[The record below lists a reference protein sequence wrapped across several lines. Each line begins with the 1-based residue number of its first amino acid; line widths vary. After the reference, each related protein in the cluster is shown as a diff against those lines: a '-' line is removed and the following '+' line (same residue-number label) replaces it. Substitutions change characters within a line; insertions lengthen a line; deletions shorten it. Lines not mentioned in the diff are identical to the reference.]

1 MTNRDLIRMLLELPM
16 DAEPFV
22 GKGMGPLESARAEE
36 RQGKSFIILSPAG
49 PISRA

>member
-22 GKGMGPLESARAEE
+22 GKGMGPVATLGLEE
-36 RQGKSFIILSPAG
+36 RGGKSFIVLSP
-49 PISRA
+49 IDRA